1 MSSTGSMPFEKG
13 SVPTIGTNRMTMTEL
28 ADFLR
33 TELMISLDKAE
44 GVVASVKRVPL
55 HHPTLCLV
63 RNQKRILA
71 HHIREFDT
79 TIRALTR
86 GGAVLPEELVRSPP
100 SSNPVSPSG
109 SFSSILPPAPST
121 TIATKKEAG
130 EFEVANEATDASSS
144 SSPPPPLYQ
153 CDEIHANVRVIR
165 FPSLARLVSAQR
177 MLKSSYPRA
186 FYISP
191 ELRERLR
198 SVQSLPQ
205 IPIGWCWVI
214 VRTSLSEVEVE
225 RMDWF
230 FHL

>member
-1 MSSTGSMPFEKG
+1 MSSIGGMPFDKA
-13 SVPTIGTNRMTMTEL
+13 STPVIGTNRMAMTDL

-44 GVVASVKRVPL
+44 GVVSSVKRVPL

-86 GGAVLPEELVRSPP
+86 GGTLQANSP
-100 SSNPVSPSG
+100 NG
-109 SFSSILPPAPST
+109 SFSAALPRAPIPSSLHEEM
-121 TIATKKEAG
+121 AENKDSK
-130 EFEVANEATDASSS
+130 EFEVADASDVQ
-144 SSPPPPLYQ
+144 PPPLYQ
-153 CDEIHANVRVIR
+153 CNEIHANVRVIR

-177 MLKSSYPRA
+177 MLKANYPRA
-186 FYISP
+186 FYVSP
-191 ELRERLR
+191 ELRARLG
-198 SVQSLPQ
+198 SVQNLPQ
-205 IPIGWCWVI
+205 IPIGWCWTI

-230 FHL
+230 FYL

>member
-1 MSSTGSMPFEKG
+1 MPFEKG
-13 SVPTIGTNRMTMTEL
+13 GVPTIGTNRMPMTEL

-44 GVVASVKRVPL
+44 GVVSSVKRVPL

-71 HHIREFDT
+71 HHVREFDT
-79 TIRALTR
+79 TIRALAR
-86 GGAVLPEELVRSPP
+86 GGTVLPEELARSPA
-100 SSNPVSPSG
+100 SSTSVSPSS
-109 SFSSILPPAPST
+109 SFSVTLPPVTSA
-121 TIATKKEAG
+121 IDG
-130 EFEVANEATDASSS
+130 EKAEFAMADASSS
-144 SSPPPPLYQ
+144 SSSSSSSPPPLYQ

-177 MLKSSYPRA
+177 VLKANYPRA